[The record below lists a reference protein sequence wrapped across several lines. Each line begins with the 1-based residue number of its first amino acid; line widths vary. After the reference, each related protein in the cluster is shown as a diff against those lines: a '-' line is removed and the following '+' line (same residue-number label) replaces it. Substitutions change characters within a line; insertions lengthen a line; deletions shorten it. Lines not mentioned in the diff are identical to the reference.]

1 MKKMCSFPKKD
12 WDTDGVSSGY
22 RMTELGLLPED
33 WEVVR
38 LGEIFEETNVRVKD
52 RENKTEI
59 PILSITRHDGLIL
72 QSQKFEKRIASN
84 NIANYKVIH
93 RGEMVY
99 GFPMDEGVIYFLWN
113 FEKGAVSPVYYT
125 WRLIRKA
132 DPYYLDY
139 ALKSPIMMSQYEKCM
154 TRTVHRRRIVKPK
167 DFISLKIPLPPLP
180 EQKAI
185 ARVLRTIQDAIEA
198 TERVIAAAKELKKS
212 LMRHLFTYGPVPLSE
227 RDRVR
232 LKQTEIGPIPEDWEV
247 VRLGDYC
254 RLFSGYAFKSSD
266 FVDSGIMVVK
276 IGNLQNGT
284 IIIDKRTSYF
294 PPQKV
299 TRQIEKYRLYEGD
312 VLIALTGATTG
323 KIAVVPKEFEGSLL
337 NQRVGKFET
346 FSRNLCRNFF
356 RYLCL
361 LDFFQ
366 KRIKE
371 NILQSAQGNISP
383 RQIEQILIPLPP
395 LSVQQKIARILKA
408 VDDKIEAEEK
418 KKEALQAFFKTMLH
432 HLMTGKIRV
441 KNIRGVK

>member
-1 MKKMCSFPKKD
+1 
-12 WDTDGVSSGY
+12 
-22 RMTELGLLPED
+22 
-33 WEVVR
+33 VVR
-38 LGEIFEETNVRVKD
+38 LGN
-52 RENKTEI
+52 
-59 PILSITRHDGLIL
+59 
-72 QSQKFEKRIASN
+72 
-84 NIANYKVIH
+84 
-93 RGEMVY
+93 
-99 GFPMDEGVIYFLWN
+99 
-113 FEKGAVSPVYYT
+113 
-125 WRLIRKA
+125 
-132 DPYYLDY
+132 
-139 ALKSPIMMSQYEKCM
+139 
-154 TRTVHRRRIVKPK
+154 
-167 DFISLKIPLPPLP
+167 
-180 EQKAI
+180 
-185 ARVLRTIQDAIEA
+185 
-198 TERVIAAAKELKKS
+198 
-212 LMRHLFTYGPVPLSE
+212 
-227 RDRVR
+227 
-232 LKQTEIGPIPEDWEV
+232 
-247 VRLGDYC
+247 YC

-312 VLIALTGATTG
+312 VFIALTGATTG

-337 NQRVGKFET
+337 NHRVGKFEI

-395 LSVQQKIARILKA
+395 LPIQQKITQILKA

-418 KKEALQAFFKTMLH
+418 KKEALQVFFKTMLH

-441 KNIRGVK
+441 KPLGEDYGS